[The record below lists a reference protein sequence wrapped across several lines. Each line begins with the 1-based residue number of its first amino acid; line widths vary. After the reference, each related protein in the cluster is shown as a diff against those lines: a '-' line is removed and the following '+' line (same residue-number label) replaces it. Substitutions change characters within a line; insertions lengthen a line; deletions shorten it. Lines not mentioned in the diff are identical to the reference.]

1 MTVNPADSEIYGGL
15 YGSKE
20 MRDLFSDR
28 NRLSAMLAVEAA
40 LARVEGKLGIIPK
53 DSAGAIAKAAQSLKP
68 DLAVM
73 AKGAFLTG
81 QPVAALAKALG
92 EAAGNKAKAHV
103 HWGATTQ
110 DVADTALVLL
120 LRAALDFIARDMAAL
135 GNALA
140 AQAKR
145 HRDLPMAG
153 RTYMQQALPITFGFK
168 CAIWLAPLA
177 DHLDRLT
184 ELKRRCLAVQFGG
197 AAGTLASLGS
207 KGRDVAKALAA
218 ELGLALPVSPWQAN
232 RERLAELG
240 NFLGLVCGS
249 LGKFAGDVILLG
261 QTEVA
266 ELSEPH
272 EAGGGGSSTLPQK
285 RNPVRSAHILA
296 AMRGVH
302 ALAPLLLAAL
312 AGDHERSAGAWQSEA
327 LALPQMLN
335 LTSGALHHA
344 GEIARGMV
352 VDKARM
358 RDNLDL
364 THGLILSEAVMMALA
379 QKTGRGEAQRLVTR
393 ACDEALSRRKPLAET
408 LAKNPDIARHLDAK
422 AIARLTD
429 PASYLGDAPE
439 LADRVVSRWQE
450 ALSGFKKSA

>member
-15 YGSKE
+15 YGTPE
-20 MRDLFSDR
+20 MRALFSDQ

-40 LARVEGKLGIIPK
+40 LARAEGKLGIIPK
-53 DSAGAIAKAAQSLKP
+53 DAADAIGKAAKSLKP
-68 DLAVM
+68 DLAAM
-73 AKGAFLTG
+73 EKGAALTG

-92 EAAGNKAKAHV
+92 QAAGDKSRAYV

-120 LRAALDFIARDMAAL
+120 LREALDLIARDLAAL
-135 GNALA
+135 GNDLA
-140 AQAKR
+140 AQAKKYR
-145 HRDLPMAG
+145 GLPMAG
-153 RTYMQQALPITFGFK
+153 RTYMQQALPITFGYK

-177 DHLDRLT
+177 DHLDRLA
-184 ELKRRCLAVQFGG
+184 ELKRRCLSVQFGG
-197 AAGTLASLGS
+197 AAGTLASLGP
-207 KGRDVAKALAA
+207 KGRAVAKALAA
-218 ELGLALPVSPWQAN
+218 ELGLALPEAPWHAN

-261 QTEVA
+261 QTEVG

-272 EAGGGGSSTLPQK
+272 EEGGGGSSTLPQK
-285 RNPVRSAHILA
+285 RNPVRSAHVLA

-302 ALAPLLLAAL
+302 ALAPLMLGAL

-344 GEIARGMV
+344 GAIAKGMV

-364 THGLILSEAVMMALA
+364 TNGLILSEAVMMGLA
-379 QKTGRGEAQRLVTR
+379 EKTGRGEAQCLVTR
-393 ACDEALSRRKPLAET
+393 ACDEALEKRKPLAET

-429 PASYLGDAPE
+429 PAFYLGDAPA
-439 LADRVVSRWQE
+439 LADRVVARWQD